1 MGGDGLAEWDFFVSY
16 TQADR
21 AWAVWIAWI
30 LEEAGYRVL
39 VQAWDFVPGSNWVQG
54 MQDGATHAART
65 IAVLS
70 DEYLESVYGGV
81 EWQAALASD
90 PGGRQHRLVPVR
102 VRECELPGLLKGVTG
117 FDLFGLAEAAARD
130 LLLMSVAAAAGGR
143 AKPEVT
149 PGFPGT
155 GRAVLTAPR
164 FPVLLAW
171 NVPPHNP
178 HFMGRDTEL
187 AELARGLTGG
197 SAVTVHSVHGLGGVG
212 KTQLAAEYA
221 HAHAADYEVAW
232 WVAAEEASLIPDQF
246 AGLAR
251 QLGLDPATEPDLVRA
266 QVHDRLRRV
275 AGWLLVFDNADDADS
290 IRPWLPAAP
299 QPGGVPGHVLVTTRR
314 SEFGSLGTVLNL
326 DVINL
331 ADAVRLLRT
340 RVPGLGQAIGKEIA
354 AELGRLP
361 LALEQAAAYMERTG
375 LPGTEYLN
383 LLRSRA
389 TDLYARGRV
398 AARDETIATLWNVSL
413 DRVAAEDPAAIL
425 LLEICSYL
433 APEPVPLDLFTGHT
447 DLLPAPLSAAAADPL
462 MFTDTIAVL
471 ADYSL
476 ATRTGDGLQV
486 HRLVQA
492 AARAR
497 RDGTRLP
504 AQPAQ
509 DRT

>member
-1 MGGDGLAEWDFFVSY
+1 MEWDFFVSY

-21 AWAVWIAWI
+21 EWAVWIAWI

-54 MQDGATHAART
+54 MQDGATRATRT

-70 DEYLESVYGGV
+70 DAYLESVYGGA

-90 PGGRQHRLVPVR
+90 PDGRQHKLVPVR
-102 VRECELPGLLKGVTG
+102 VEECERPGLLRGVTG
-117 FDLFGLAEAAARD
+117 LDLFGLDEAVARD
-130 LLLMSVAAAAGGR
+130 RLLTSMAAAAEAR
-143 AKPEVT
+143 AKPSVK
-149 PGFPGT
+149 PVFPGAGR
-155 GRAVLTAPR
+155 GRAVPVAPR
-164 FPVLLAW
+164 FPGAGGRVW
-171 NVPPHNP
+171 NVAPHNP
-178 HFMGRDTEL
+178 HFTGRGAEL

-232 WVAAEEASLIPDQF
+232 WVAAEEAALIPDQF

-266 QVHDRLRRV
+266 QVHDRLREV
-275 AGWLLVFDNADDADS
+275 AGWLLVFDNADDADAV
-290 IRPWLPAAP
+290 RPWLPAAP
-299 QPGGVPGHVLVTTRR
+299 QPSGVPGHVLVTTRR
-314 SEFGSLGTVLNL
+314 SGFGALGAVLKL
-326 DVINL
+326 DVISL
-331 ADAVRLLRT
+331 PDAVRLLRT
-340 RVPGLGQAIGKEIA
+340 RVPGLDQAIGEEIA

-361 LALEQAAAYMERTG
+361 LALEQAAAYMDRAG
-375 LPGTEYLN
+375 LSGAEYLD

-389 TDLYARGRV
+389 AELYARGRV
-398 AARDETIATLWNVSL
+398 ASRDETIATLWNVSL

-425 LLEICSYL
+425 LLEICSYM
-433 APEPVPLDLFTGHT
+433 APEPVPLDLFTGHA
-447 DLLPAPLSAAAADPL
+447 DVLPAPLSAAAADRL

-471 ADYSL
+471 SDYSL
-476 ATRTGDGLQV
+476 AARTGDGLQV

-509 DRT
+509 DRS